1 MHGSHSRCRRCHHPQ
16 PRCRCR
22 CWTHLRRHVGRAR
35 RGCHDGYHADEG
47 DDVGDRVDEG
57 VDDVVA
63 GDRAVLDSDVR
74 LDDCDSGGEPDRWS
88 AFSLQES
95 TDKQKLP

>member
-1 MHGSHSRCRRCHHPQ
+1 
-16 PRCRCR
+16 
-22 CWTHLRRHVGRAR
+22 
-35 RGCHDGYHADEG
+35 
-47 DDVGDRVDEG
+47 VGDRVDEG